1 MKRDW
6 WEVLSR
12 LPIMLHRGT
21 QAVLQQLK
29 EDEVQMGGE
38 AGERL
43 QAAVHLYHIEST
55 ISSQFMYIHGTNSY
69 KDNKP

>member
-1 MKRDW
+1 VKRDW
-6 WEVLSR
+6 REVLSR
-12 LPIMLHRGT
+12 LAIVFHCGT

-43 QAAVHLYHIEST
+43 QAAMQLYHIEGT
-55 ISSQFMYIHGTNSY
+55 ILSQYMYEYITQNIVLS
-69 KDNKP
+69 